1 VVGPDGKP
9 QGLTVR
15 VGATEGGAT
24 EIVSG
29 LEPGREVIIGGGPRT
44 AEAKTTSVGST

>member
-9 QGLTVR
+9 QGVTVR
-15 VGATEGGAT
+15 IGVTEGSAT

-29 LEPGREVIIGGGPRT
+29 LEPGREVIVGAGPST
-44 AEAKTTSVGST
+44 ARATASF